1 VKQGFVIW
9 FTGLPS
15 SGKTTLARHLEQI
28 LLKKNRRVEVLDGDQ
43 LRRELDPEVGFSK
56 TDREIHIR
64 RVAYVSKLLARN
76 GIIVLVSLVSPY
88 RNVRVD
94 ARKKIVNFVEVW
106 VKCSIE
112 KCIERDV
119 KGLYK
124 KALTGEIPNMT
135 GIQDP
140 YEEPVSPEVIVNTE
154 NESIKKSITKIIDK
168 LIDLKYLPKEF
179 NENTD

>member
-1 VKQGFVIW
+1 
-9 FTGLPS
+9 
-15 SGKTTLARHLEQI
+15 
-28 LLKKNRRVEVLDGDQ
+28 
-43 LRRELDPEVGFSK
+43 LRKELDPEVGFSK

-64 RVAYVSKLLARN
+64 RVAYVSKLLATN

-88 RNVRVD
+88 RKVRAE
-94 ARKKIVNFVEVW
+94 ARKKIVDFVEVW

-124 KALTGEIPNMT
+124 KALIGEITNMT

-140 YEEPVSPEVIVNTE
+140 YEEPLNPEVVVDTE
-154 NESIKKSITKIIDK
+154 KESQKDGAEKIINK
-168 LIDLKYLPKEF
+168 LTQLNLI
-179 NENTD
+179 